1 MRCDACV
8 ADRHEETSCAGMPDN
23 TAACDPSC
31 IASWLRFPLS
41 APFMSFQ
48 SLSFADRVAF
58 LVELAERLHLY
69 GTTAQRLEGAITAV
83 SRRLQVACEP
93 WSNPTGMILTFSD
106 PSRPEGESEVTRVLR
121 LPLGDTDLYRLAETD
136 RIAEEVMAGQL
147 GLREAHQLM
156 SALDRPHSR
165 RARIM
170 QVLGFGL
177 AATAIAGLLRL
188 PWLDIAVAGLNGL
201 MIGALVDYATPRPR
215 LKEAADAI
223 AAMLAAFTTVLVASF
238 VQPLNQNTVI
248 IASLIVLLPGMALTN
263 AVNELTSQ
271 HLVSGTARFAG
282 AVTTVLK
289 LTVGAVIALYIV
301 GLLGLHPDVRA
312 SRPQPEWVEGCS
324 LLLAAFA
331 FAVLFRADRRDYLRV
346 MAAAAAGYLI
356 SRFAGEA
363 FGSPAGIFLAALVM
377 TAAGNAY
384 ARWWKRPG
392 AIIRVPGIIML
403 VPGSTSLRG
412 LLTMIQQQD
421 TIIGQDA
428 LLAVVNILLA
438 LLAGLL
444 FGNLLLAPGRNL

>member
-1 MRCDACV
+1 
-8 ADRHEETSCAGMPDN
+8 
-23 TAACDPSC
+23 
-31 IASWLRFPLS
+31 
-41 APFMSFQ
+41 MSFQ
-48 SLSFADRVAF
+48 SRSFAGRVAF
-58 LVELAERLHLY
+58 VVELAEHLHRY

-83 SRRLQVACEP
+83 SRRLHLECEP

-106 PSRPEGESEVTRVLR
+106 PARPGDDSDTTRVLR
-121 LPLGDTDLYRLAETD
+121 MPPGDTDLYRLAEAD
-136 RIAEEVMAGQL
+136 RIAEELMAGRLDLAQ
-147 GLREAHQLM
+147 AHAAL
-156 SALDRPHSR
+156 SALDRPPGR
-165 RARIM
+165 RARTM

-201 MIGALVDYATPRPR
+201 MIGALVEYSSTRPR
-215 LKEAADAI
+215 VKEAIEAI
-223 AAMLAAFTTVLVASF
+223 AALLAAFTTVLVASF
-238 VQPLNQNTVI
+238 VSPLNQNTVL
-248 IASLIVLLPGMALTN
+248 IASLIVLLPGLALTN

-289 LTVGAVIALYIV
+289 LTVGAVIVLYV
-301 GLLGLHPDVRA
+301 VDLAGLQPAVRA
-312 SRPQPEWVEGCS
+312 SRPQPGWVEGAS

-331 FAVLFRADRRDYLRV
+331 FAVLFRAARRDYLRV
-346 MAAAAAGYLI
+346 MVAAASGYLI
-356 SRFAGEA
+356 ARYAGET
-363 FGSPAGIFLAALVM
+363 FGSPAGIFLAALIM

-403 VPGSTSLRG
+403 VPGSASLRG

-421 TIIGQDA
+421 MVAGQDA
-428 LLAVVNILLA
+428 LLAVTNILLA

>member
-1 MRCDACV
+1 MLRA
-8 ADRHEETSCAGMPDN
+8 
-23 TAACDPSC
+23 
-31 IASWLRFPLS
+31 IAMAPPPLS
-41 APFMSFQ
+41 ASTVSFA
-48 SLSFADRVAF
+48 SISFADRVAF

-69 GTTAQRLEGAITAV
+69 GTTAQRLEGAISAV
-83 SRRLQVACEP
+83 SRRLQVGCEP

-106 PSRPEGESEVTRVLR
+106 PQRPEGESEVTRVLR

-136 RIAEEVMAGQL
+136 RIAEDVMAGRL
-147 GLREAHQLM
+147 GLREAHALM
-156 SALDRPHSR
+156 SALDRPPSR
-165 RARIM
+165 RGRVM

-188 PWLDIAVAGLNGL
+188 PWLDISVAGLNGL
-201 MIGALVDYATPRPR
+201 MAGALVGYSATRPR
-215 LKEAADAI
+215 FKEASDAI
-223 AAMLAAFTTVLVASF
+223 AAMLAAFTTALVASF
-238 VQPLNQNTVI
+238 VAPLNQNTVI

-271 HLVSGTARFAG
+271 HLVSGTARFAD

-289 LTVGAVIALYIV
+289 LTVGTVIALYVV
-301 GLLGLHPDVRA
+301 GLLGLAPQVQA
-312 SRPQPEWVEGCS
+312 SRPQPGWVEGAS
-324 LLLAAFA
+324 LLLATFA

-346 MAAAAAGYLI
+346 MLAAAGGYLI
-356 SRFAGEA
+356 ARYAGEA

-377 TAAGNAY
+377 TAIGNAY

-421 TIIGQDA
+421 AVVAQDA

-444 FGNLLLAPGRNL
+444 FGNLLLPPGRNL